1 MKLLSKRKKDS
12 NRKRFVLAR
21 SQVFGPLLTML
32 GSTVLATSSFV
43 LWSFTDVWPMSTSL
57 GWCTWRKPFSPWS
70 ENQRVYSQLY
80 IFPCNLYLLCRIN
93 ILNSG
98 SWKILGFLPM
108 IWKSKG
114 IFCYIIYLNQVELIQ
129 ISTCT
134 YVCYVFDKQ

>member
-1 MKLLSKRKKDS
+1 MLSKRKNDS

-70 ENQRVYSQLY
+70 EKQRVYGQLD

-93 ILNSG
+93 ILSPG

-108 IWKSKG
+108 TRKSKG
-114 IFCYIIYLNQVELIQ
+114 IFCFIIYLNQVELFQ
-129 ISTCT
+129 IST